1 MAPETDRTATEPAA
15 PAATPARRQTSTL
28 GRAIQVSGIQRFGAV
43 YVLIGIIIL
52 FSVWKPDTFP
62 TWTTARS
69 ILNSN
74 AITILVALSLVV
86 PLAAGVF
93 DLSIGN
99 VMALISVALA
109 WLVVEKGVPIGL
121 AIVIALVLA
130 LVVGLMNA
138 WFVVKVGIDSFIAT
152 LGTGAVLQAV
162 NLLISGNEPVTNV
175 HLSSGL
181 GDLIQANIGN
191 VQVPVFAALVVTV
204 GLWWLM
210 ERTATGRR
218 IYATGFNGDAARL
231 AGVATG
237 RMRLLGLLASAFLA
251 GLAGVLVTGQ
261 VGSGSPEVGPPYL
274 LQAFAVAFLGATQ
287 IRYGRFNAM
296 GTVLAGLVLGTGNTG
311 LTLVGA
317 PAWALSLY
325 TGVVLLV
332 ALTLTRL
339 EVRQIVSGGQ
349 EP

>member
-1 MAPETDRTATEPAA
+1 MATEPDRTAAESTA
-15 PAATPARRQTSTL
+15 PAKAPARRRGSAL

-109 WLVVEKGVPIGL
+109 WLVVEEGLPIGV
-121 AIVIALVLA
+121 AIVVALLLA
-130 LVVGLMNA
+130 LVVGLLNA

-191 VQVPVFAALVVTV
+191 VQVPVFAALIAAVA
-204 GLWWLM
+204 LWWLL

-218 IYATGFNGDAARL
+218 IYATGFNQDAARL
-231 AGVATG
+231 AGVPTG
-237 RMRLLGLLASAFLA
+237 RMRLLGLLASALLA

-287 IRYGRFNAM
+287 IRYGRFNAA

-339 EVRQIVSGGQ
+339 EVRQIVGGQ